1 MATVKLTIDGI
12 PVEVEAGTTILKA
25 AEKAGVH
32 IPTLCYLE
40 GIHEVGACRV
50 CVVDTGAKALQA
62 ACVTPVAEGMKVLTN
77 TPAVRK
83 ARRMTVELIL
93 SNHPTECTTCVRN
106 LNCELQ
112 TLAESLNIR
121 SSRFAGERPEWPVD
135 DSSHSIVRDP
145 SKCILC
151 RRCVSVCEKVQG
163 VKAIGPL
170 NRGFQTV
177 IGPAFGDDMASS
189 VCVNCG
195 QCVLVCPVGALYEKD
210 GIQKVWA
217 ALADPSKH
225 VVVQTA
231 PATRVALGETQGM
244 EPGSIVTGKMVAG
257 LRRLGF
263 DAVMDTDF
271 TADLTIMEEG
281 HELIERLTKGGVLPM
296 ITSCSPGWIKFIEH
310 FYPDLLPNLS
320 TCKSPQQMFGALAKT
335 FYAEKK
341 GIDPADIFSVSIMPC
356 TAKKF
361 ECERPEMRDSGYKDV
376 DVVLTT
382 RELGRMFKE
391 AGIVLDSLPDDD
403 YDPPMGLSTGAA
415 VIFGATGGVM
425 EAALRTAYEVV
436 TGEPLAD
443 VNFKTVRGLE
453 GVKEASVNLK
463 GTEVRVAVAHGLSNA
478 RKVLDRVRA
487 GDAPWHFIEIMC
499 CPGGCIGGGGQ
510 PIPTDTEVRQK
521 RIAGIYTADERLA
534 IRKSHEN
541 PAIQAIYKEFLGKPL
556 GHKSHELLHTKY
568 TPRGRYAIHYRDK
581 KVAD

>member
-1 MATVKLTIDGI
+1 MATVKLTIDGL
-12 PVEVEAGTTILKA
+12 PVEVEAGTSVLKA
-25 AEKAGVH
+25 AEQAGVH

-62 ACVTPVAEGMKVLTN
+62 ACVTPVAEGMKVSTN
-77 TPAVRK
+77 TSAVRK
-83 ARRMTVELIL
+83 ARKTTVELIL
-93 SNHPTECTTCVRN
+93 SNHPDNCPSCVRN

-112 TLAESLNIR
+112 ALAESLNLR
-121 SSRFAGERPEWPVD
+121 GNRFQGEMNDWVPDTSSKG
-135 DSSHSIVRDP
+135 IVRDP
-145 SKCILC
+145 NKCILC

-163 VKAIGPL
+163 VRAIGPI
-170 NRGFQTV
+170 NRGFNTI
-177 IGPAFGDDMASS
+177 IGPAFETPLGDS

-195 QCVLVCPVGALYEKD
+195 QCILVCPVGALYERD
-210 GIQKVWA
+210 GVAQTWA
-217 ALADPSKH
+217 ALSDPKKH

-231 PATRVALGETQGM
+231 PAVRVALGETQGG
-244 EPGSIVTGKMVAG
+244 EPGDIVTRKMVAG

-281 HELIERLTKGGVLPM
+281 SELIERLTKGGVLPM
-296 ITSCSPGWIKFIEH
+296 FTSCSPGWIKFIEH

-335 FYAEKK
+335 FYADKK
-341 GIDPADIFSVSIMPC
+341 GIDPANIFSVSIMPC

-361 ECERPEMRDSGYKDV
+361 ECQRPEMFDSGYQDV

-391 AGIVLDSLPDDD
+391 AGIVVDKLPDEE

-425 EAALRTAYEVV
+425 EAALRTAYELV
-436 TGEPLAD
+436 TKETLKD
-443 VNFKTVRGLE
+443 VNFKGVRGLT
-453 GVKEASVNLK
+453 GVKEAEVDLK
-463 GTEVRVAVAHGLSNA
+463 GTKVRVAVSHSLSNA
-478 RKVLDRVRA
+478 RKVLDQIRA
-487 GDAPWHFIEIMC
+487 GNKAGWHFIEIMC

-510 PIPTDTEVRQK
+510 PIPTNTEIRQK
-521 RIAGIYTADERLA
+521 RIDGTYAADERLA

-541 PAIQAIYKEFLGKPL
+541 PAITAIYKEFLGQPL

-568 TPRGRYAIHYRDK
+568 TPRGQYVIRKDK
-581 KVAD
+581 AAD

>member
-1 MATVKLTIDGI
+1 MATVKLTIDGL
-12 PVEVEAGTTILKA
+12 PVEVEAGTSVLKA

-62 ACVTPVAEGMKVLTN
+62 ACVTPVAEGMKVSTN

-83 ARRMTVELIL
+83 ARKTTVELIL
-93 SNHPTECTTCVRN
+93 SNHPDNCPSCVRN

-112 TLAESLNIR
+112 ALAESLNLR
-121 SSRFAGERPEWPVD
+121 GNRFQGEMNDWVPDTSSK
-135 DSSHSIVRDP
+135 SIVRDP
-145 SKCILC
+145 NKCILC
-151 RRCVSVCEKVQG
+151 RRCVSVCEKVQN
-163 VKAIGPL
+163 VRAIGPI
-170 NRGFQTV
+170 NRGFKTV
-177 IGPAFGDDMASS
+177 IAPAFDTPLGDS

-195 QCVLVCPVGALYEKD
+195 QCILVCPVGALYERD
-210 GIQKVWA
+210 GVVQTWA
-217 ALADPSKH
+217 ALSDPKKH

-231 PATRVALGETQGM
+231 PAVRVALGETQDM

-263 DAVMDTDF
+263 DGVMDTDF

-281 HELIERLTKGGVLPM
+281 SELIERLTKGGVLPM

-335 FYAEKK
+335 FYADKK
-341 GIDPADIFSVSIMPC
+341 GIDPASIFSVSIMPC

-361 ECERPEMRDSGYKDV
+361 ECQRPEMRDSGYQDV

-391 AGIVLDSLPDDD
+391 AGIVVDKLPDEE

-425 EAALRTAYEVV
+425 EAALRTAYELV
-436 TGEPLAD
+436 TKETLKD
-443 VNFKTVRGLE
+443 VNFKGVRGLT
-453 GVKEASVNLK
+453 GVKEAEVDLK
-463 GTEVRVAVAHGLSNA
+463 GTKVRVAVSHSLSNA
-478 RKVLDRVRA
+478 RKVLDQVRA
-487 GDAPWHFIEIMC
+487 GNKAGWHFIEIMC

-510 PIPTDTEVRQK
+510 PIPTNTEIRQK
-521 RIAGIYTADERLA
+521 RIDGTYAADERLA

-541 PAIQAIYKEFLGKPL
+541 PAITAIYKEFLGQPL

-568 TPRGRYAIHYRDK
+568 TPRGQYVIRKDK
-581 KVAD
+581 AAD